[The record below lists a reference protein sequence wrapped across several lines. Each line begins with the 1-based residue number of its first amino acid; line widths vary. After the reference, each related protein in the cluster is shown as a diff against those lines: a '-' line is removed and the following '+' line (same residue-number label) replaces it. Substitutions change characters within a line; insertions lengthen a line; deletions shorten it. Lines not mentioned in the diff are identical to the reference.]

1 MMCHQTD
8 AFISLH
14 RLRNGIDLYEWFIEH
29 PRFLHDGE
37 EAYDWFIYHIRKEAR
52 EGNFSLADIDTS
64 EDELAQL
71 RIRGFKISARH
82 WLCLLREGTEI
93 CRWYI
98 GRIREVAREC
108 DIPLADIGT
117 SEDELASFTKAS
129 S

>member
-14 RLRNGIDLYEWFIEH
+14 RLRGGTILY
-29 PRFLHDGE
+29 DGL
-37 EAYDWFIYHIRKEAR
+37 IGRVRKEAR

-98 GRIREVAREC
+98 GRIRKAAREGNFS
-108 DIPLADIGT
+108 LADIGT